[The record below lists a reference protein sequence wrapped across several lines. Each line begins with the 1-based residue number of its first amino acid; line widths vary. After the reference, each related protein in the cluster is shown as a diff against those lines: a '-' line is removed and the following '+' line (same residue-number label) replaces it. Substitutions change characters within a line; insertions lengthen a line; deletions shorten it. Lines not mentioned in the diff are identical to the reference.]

1 MSEVELLTNM
11 KAENWISFII
21 IAFATFFLAI
31 AILKGYQFL
40 AAYFGWESKEERRFK
55 ALEVKQAELIAENNK
70 LKAEISEAE
79 KRCKDAIGE
88 IKTEFKS
95 EIQATE
101 QKFDDREHE
110 HWEES
115 KVIKGDMDSKLDMI
129 LQKLEKQESL
139 DFKNLRHSIVKA
151 GESYVNRGS
160 VKIRELRSLEEL
172 YEEYTDTY
180 DGNSYVETLMTKV
193 RALNVIGKLNEHGED
208 IE

>member
-1 MSEVELLTNM
+1 MVDNAERMLDLIISDWKSLIIVVLLLIFVLPELWKRIDEIKNR
-11 KAENWISFII
+11 IGII
-21 IAFATFFLAI
+21 T
-31 AILKGYQFL
+31 KQ
-40 AAYFGWESKEERRFK
+40 ERRFL
-55 ALEVKQAELIAENNK
+55 ALETKQTELIAENQR
-70 LKAEISEAE
+70 LKTEISEAE
-79 KRCKDAIGE
+79 KRCKDTIE
-88 IKTEFKS
+88 NTEK
-95 EIQATE
+95 
-101 QKFDDREHE
+101 KFDDREYE

-115 KVIKGDMDSKLDMI
+115 KAIKGNMDSKLDMI
-129 LQKLEKQESL
+129 IQKLEKQESL

-193 RALNVIGKLNEHGED
+193 RALDVIGRLNEHGED